1 MSTVLTLCEWSEVL
15 AADVVRRVARRA
27 SLDAD
32 TKALA
37 HTSYALDRLASEG
50 QHPGVWTI
58 VDARAL
64 AALWLAEHPAEVS
77 A

>member
-1 MSTVLTLCEWSEVL
+1 MSAWLTMREWSEAL
-15 AADVVRRVARRA
+15 ATDVVRRIARRA

-32 TKALA
+32 TRALA
-37 HTSYALDRLASEG
+37 HESYALDRLASEG
-50 QHPGVWTI
+50 QHPGVWTQ